1 MELKMEV
8 YTPALELVG
17 MIEIQRSII
26 WEEYAFKAGSFSF
39 DSLIT
44 PDVTALLVPDNIIWI
59 TGDTA
64 GIIESIQEKADENG
78 PYITVKGPLL
88 TGILSRRILW
98 GRYQMSG
105 TPAAIMYQL
114 VDDCAINPTRGDDT
128 EARKIPGL
136 TLSTVPSGGTAIRKQ
151 QTGGTL
157 LEALEEI
164 GEAYQ
169 TAFGVRF
176 DPAVPRMVFWARQ
189 GVDRA
194 IKQNVNE
201 PVFYS
206 TELEDVLSSEY
217 IYNSQEYRN
226 IALVAGE
233 DEGENRVHVVVGGSG
248 GSTPQ
253 PPKPPEP
260 EQHTVS
266 ISVDP
271 SGSGTATGA
280 GTYQHGAQATVT
292 ATPATGYRFV
302 NWQENGTE
310 INKNAK
316 YTFTVNS
323 NRNLTAVF
331 TAIALLEPWTAATL
345 PSLGNWRSVTYGN
358 GRFVAVADYNS
369 KTAAYSTD
377 GVTWAAVTLP
387 SSVSWQSVT
396 YGNGRFVA
404 VENNKKT
411 AAYSIDGI
419 TWTTT
424 TLPSSAGWRS
434 VTYGDG
440 KFVAV
445 AKNSIIAAYSADGI
459 TWETARMPSSANWY
473 GVTYGNGRFVAVAN
487 NNDIA
492 AYSVD
497 GITWEKAKMPSS
509 ANWYSV
515 AYGNGQFVAVTE
527 SSDVSAYSTDGVTW
541 TATTLPSSAKWHS
554 VTYGN
559 DRFIAV
565 AQSCDIS
572 AYSLDG
578 ITWETIEMPSW
589 NWQSVTYGNGRFV
602 AVAYGRNVA
611 AYCKFKS
618 L

>member
-1 MELKMEV
+1 MELKLEV
-8 YTPALELVG
+8 YTPTLELVG

-26 WEEYAFKAGSFSF
+26 WEEYAFKAGSFSL

-114 VDDCAINPTRGDDT
+114 VEDCAINPTRGDDV

-136 TLSTVPSGGTAIRKQ
+136 TLSDVPLGGTAIRKQ

-189 GVDRA
+189 GVDRT

-217 IYNSQEYRN
+217 TYNSQEYRN

-248 GSTPQ
+248 GNTPQ
-253 PPKPPEP
+253 PPTPPEP
-260 EQHTVS
+260 GQYTVS
-266 ISVDP
+266 VGVDP

-280 GTYQHGAQATVT
+280 GQYEKGAQATTT
-292 ATPATGYRFV
+292 ATPGTGYRFV
-302 NWQENGTE
+302 KWQENGIE
-310 INKNAK
+310 VSKNAK

-323 NRNLTAVF
+323 NRNLTAIFETTTPSRLPAGYIEVEYIKSDSNCGIN
-331 TAIALLEPWTAATL
+331 TGVKLNLVSDKLEIDLMPDLYVSGDEYVLGSSSASRPLCRIYRDSAATITRHWGKASRPTSTNL
-345 PSLGNWRSVTYGN
+345 NITEKRIAISISN
-358 GRFVAVADYNS
+358 GVLRV
-369 KTAAYSTD
+369 
-377 GVTWAAVTLP
+377 G
-387 SSVSWQSVT
+387 
-396 YGNGRFVA
+396 
-404 VENNKKT
+404 
-411 AAYSIDGI
+411 
-419 TWTTT
+419 TT
-424 TLPSSAGWRS
+424 TLENVTNSMTTAGTVYLFTDTNAAVSIQARLYSCKIYKSGALSRNFIPCVNPSGIVGLYDLENNAFYQNIKNGTFTAGSA
-434 VTYGDG
+434 V
-440 KFVAV
+440 
-445 AKNSIIAAYSADGI
+445 
-459 TWETARMPSSANWY
+459 
-473 GVTYGNGRFVAVAN
+473 
-487 NNDIA
+487 
-492 AYSVD
+492 
-497 GITWEKAKMPSS
+497 
-509 ANWYSV
+509 
-515 AYGNGQFVAVTE
+515 
-527 SSDVSAYSTDGVTW
+527 
-541 TATTLPSSAKWHS
+541 
-554 VTYGN
+554 
-559 DRFIAV
+559 
-565 AQSCDIS
+565 
-572 AYSLDG
+572 
-578 ITWETIEMPSW
+578 
-589 NWQSVTYGNGRFV
+589 
-602 AVAYGRNVA
+602 
-611 AYCKFKS
+611 
-618 L
+618 